1 MAENVRLQKKMAE
14 NVRLQKKKTNKP
26 GMYMRTR
33 IYYIMLLLL
42 LIGATAAHSQE
53 RHTEF
58 SIDFR
63 VNSASIDTTYSD
75 NAVRMQELKQF
86 IGKLRNDSTITITG
100 VSFCGSASPE
110 GSYQVNH
117 RLSRARLATL
127 ENLIRKEIDIPDSII
142 TRDEDYIDW
151 ESLRAQ
157 VAASDIKYKET
168 VLVVID
174 LERRYVDYPGG
185 QHIDHRITKLKN
197 IAGGSTWNELYKRYF
212 KGLRYA
218 YVMFDIE
225 KKAVLPPPTLPVMEE
240 PIDTLAEIPAPVT
253 IEPEWIPHV
262 HIKTNTLGLA
272 LIVANAAVEIDIAKH
287 WSFHL
292 PFYYSALNY
301 FVSTIKFRTMAVQ
314 PEFRFWF
321 NKDNTGLFTGAHFTA
336 MSYNIALHGDYRYQD
351 HAGKVP
357 ALGGGISL
365 GYRMPLNESGRWNLE
380 FVLGAGVY
388 NMHYDTFYNVKN
400 GKHVAT
406 YKKTYWGLDN
416 AAINLTYRFGIKKQ
430 KK

>member
-1 MAENVRLQKKMAE
+1 MSAGKRKK
-14 NVRLQKKKTNKP
+14 KKKTNKP

-53 RHTEF
+53 RHTDF

-86 IGKLRNDSTITITG
+86 IEKLRNDSTITITG

-168 VLVVID
+168 VLVIID

-197 IAGGSTWNELYKRYF
+197 LAGGSTWKELYKRYF
-212 KGLRYA
+212 EGLRYA

-240 PIDTLAEIPAPVT
+240 ATDTLAEIPAPVT

-321 NKDNTGLFTGAHFTA
+321 NKDNTGLFTGAHFTV

-351 HAGKVP
+351 HSGKVP

-400 GKHVAT
+400 GKYIAT
-406 YKKTYWGLDN
+406 HKKTYWGLDN